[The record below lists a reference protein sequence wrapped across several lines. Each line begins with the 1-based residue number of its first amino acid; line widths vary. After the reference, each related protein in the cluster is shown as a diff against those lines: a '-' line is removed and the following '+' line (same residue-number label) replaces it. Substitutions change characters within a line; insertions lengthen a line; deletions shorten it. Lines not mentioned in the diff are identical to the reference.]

1 MECFNPGKIVDTPPM
16 DSSLRYTAGQDTPMP
31 DTYFDFSETN
41 GILVLQKCVTD
52 QGCRKTEKSGIS
64 MCPSYMATRNETYHP
79 RTS

>member
-41 GILVLQKCVTD
+41 GIHVQEMCN
-52 QGCRKTEKSGIS
+52 GSGIVE
-64 MCPSYMATRNETYHP
+64 RLKKVGYHVSKLYGN
-79 RTS
+79 T